1 MPKKQIIGN
10 ILMIIILC
18 FVCMYIYD
26 NYHVVKETKLVV
38 ESGNNNE
45 TVINYLNTKNS
56 NYYLYNIDDIIVN
69 YPDRTLELN
78 RALDMKQI
86 SINNVLDYLE
96 EKVNMNDGKTVLYQ
110 NDDFSLLKCIL
121 DDGKTNYIFGN
132 TSMIYKDSF
141 CTEQPYLC
149 SFTKTYHVLDIS
161 TNKDNLVYL
170 TLKNDYS
177 EEVATI
183 QIEKE
188 NIGSLVV
195 GNYYSFKF
203 ASVNDVI
210 ESDIK
215 STFDNNRILEISI
228 VNDLNPAINDN
239 ICK

>member
-1 MPKKQIIGN
+1 MPKKQILGN
-10 ILMIIILC
+10 IFMIIILC
-18 FVCMYIYD
+18 FVCIYIYD
-26 NYHVVKETKLVV
+26 NYHVVKETELVV
-38 ESGNNNE
+38 ESGNNNQ
-45 TVINYLNTKNS
+45 TVVNYLTTKNS
-56 NYYLYNIDDIIVN
+56 DYYLYNIDDIIVN

-86 SINNVLDYLE
+86 SINTVLDYLE
-96 EKVNMNDGKTVLYQ
+96 EKVNMSDGKIVLYQ
-110 NDDFSLLKCIL
+110 NDDFSLLQCTL
-121 DDGKTNYIFGN
+121 DNGKTNYVFGN
-132 TSMIYKDSF
+132 NSMIYKDSF
-141 CTEQPYLC
+141 CADPPYLC

-161 TNKDNLVYL
+161 PNKDNLVYL

-188 NIGSLVV
+188 KIENLTV
-195 GNYYSFKF
+195 GNYYTFKF

-215 STFDNNRILEISI
+215 STFDNNRILEIHI
-228 VNDLNPAINDN
+228 VNDFNPTVNDN